1 MKNNRT
7 PFFLR
12 ILITL
17 TRLLPPFWRI
27 SGISNRVVKPI
38 WRIFGDGRT
47 QVLTI
52 WRGISM
58 EVDPCEVVGGNLA
71 FIPQLY
77 DRWERA
83 LVTDLLPRNG
93 TFVDVGSN
101 IGAYAL
107 WAASCLDKPGRV
119 LALEADPDN
128 YALLAKN
135 VEINNQRNVVTCIL
149 GGVADTNSTLRFYKN
164 TKGNRG
170 GHSFVGSGD
179 GFVEIQCRPLLEIL
193 EANRVVQVD
202 FMKLDIEGFEE
213 RVLSKFF
220 EDTPVG
226 SPLRPTYLL
235 VEIQGGPVVDL
246 GAQLRIKRMIC
257 DSGYSL
263 VVDKSNS
270 FFKKLPVELVSGE
283 LV

>member
-1 MKNNRT
+1 
-7 PFFLR
+7 
-12 ILITL
+12 
-17 TRLLPPFWRI
+17 
-27 SGISNRVVKPI
+27 
-38 WRIFGDGRT
+38 
-47 QVLTI
+47 
-52 WRGISM
+52 M

-83 LVTDLLPRNG
+83 LVRDLLPSNG
-93 TFVDVGSN
+93 VFVDVGSN

-107 WAASCLDKPGRV
+107 WAAASLGKGGRV

-128 YALLAKN
+128 YALLTKN
-135 VEINNQRNVVTCIL
+135 IEINRQQAVVTCIL
-149 GGVADTNSTLRFYKN
+149 GGVADANHTLRFYKN

-179 GFVEIQCRPLLEIL
+179 QFLDIQCRPLLEIL
-193 EANRVVQVD
+193 ETHQVAQVD

-213 RVLSKFF
+213 RVLSRFF
-220 EDTPVG
+220 EDTAQS

-235 VEIQGGPVVDL
+235 VEIQGGPVV
-246 GAQLRIKRMIC
+246 GVGVQARIKKMIC
-257 DSGYSL
+257 DHGYAL

-270 FFKKLPVELVSGE
+270 FFKKIPAESVSRPVA
-283 LV
+283 